1 MDRFLIPA
9 NSKKSMLI
17 FGLFNGMDLAIFGS
31 GLGVTLLL
39 LAIIGPS
46 QTLDTFIVLTP
57 ALVTGLLVAPI
68 PNYHNVRTAIKSVWD
83 FYMNRQVFVWK
94 GWCIRETYGNEQQP
108 IKK

>member
-17 FGLFNGMDLAIFGS
+17 FSLFNGTDLILFAS
-31 GLGVTLLL
+31 GLGSTLLL
-39 LAIIGPS
+39 LVIVGPS
-46 QTLDTFIVLTP
+46 ETLDTFIVLIP
-57 ALVTGLLVAPI
+57 ALLASLLVAPI

-94 GWCIRETYGNEQQP
+94 GWLVKNAYNDTENAS
-108 IKK
+108 KK